1 MQGKAD
7 SILGDKMKAICAACK
22 NEKLI
27 VKDNLCAACL
37 MARVLTAKAT
47 PTLKLDTPIV
57 AIAAKKNICDACE
70 QEFNSPADLKKFENT
85 NLNLC
90 SACFTIEHNAA
101 IELRA
106 NTPEPGID
114 PKNYAT
120 WPRCT
125 ECHAHV
131 REPIEGKCPSCT
143 RKPTK
148 IDPILVKPTDS
159 NKYQEFF
166 NQEAQSITEMLK
178 ELGEEA
184 GIAKLR
190 QSIIDQAEDLFSQEQ
205 GVLKTKSQLQ
215 SKKVKWNDLLSK
227 LSVDKQNELRIE
239 DANYTPKSGEPRK
252 LKSPMAQIEKTK
264 KLKKSLDEQIN
275 NMFGGKLTEAEIAE
289 KKKALGM

>member
-1 MQGKAD
+1 
-7 SILGDKMKAICAACK
+7 
-22 NEKLI
+22 
-27 VKDNLCAACL
+27 
-37 MARVLTAKAT
+37 MARVLTTPKVVAPVIPIEESKAGSNSRYNEQI
-47 PTLKLDTPIV
+47 PTS
-57 AIAAKKNICDACE
+57 KKNICDNCE
-70 QEFNSPADLKKFENT
+70 REFNSPADLKKFENT
-85 NLNLC
+85 ALNLC
-90 SACFTIEHNAA
+90 SECFTIEHNAA
-101 IELRA
+101 IELRKDA
-106 NTPEPGID
+106 PTPAID

-143 RKPTK
+143 KKPSK

-166 NQEAQSITEMLK
+166 NQEAQSIVEMIK

-205 GVLKTKSQLQ
+205 GVLETKSRLQ
-215 SKKVKWNDLLSK
+215 SKKVKFNDLLSK
-227 LSVDKQNELRIE
+227 LSLDKQNELRIE

-275 NMFGGKLTEAEIAE
+275 NMFGGSLSAEEIAA
-289 KKKALGM
+289 KKKALGL